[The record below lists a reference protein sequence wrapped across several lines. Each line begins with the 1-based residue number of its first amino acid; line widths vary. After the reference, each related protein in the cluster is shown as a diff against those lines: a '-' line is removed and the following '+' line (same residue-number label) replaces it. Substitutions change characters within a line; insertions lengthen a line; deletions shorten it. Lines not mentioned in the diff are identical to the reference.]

1 MSYNF
6 RTTSVHFVKKYVNFK
21 DYQKKKFLWKKKK
34 GKKKNE
40 IKKCVKF
47 KTEITFKLNKVKSS
61 QNYLETVVTPTRATN
76 NLSTFNPT
84 FQGNRKYRNRAACFV
99 IQPLTNAYF
108 VISKSFAREEENL
121 LYYEMYPR
129 ERQSKGTRDVEG

>member
-1 MSYNF
+1 M
-6 RTTSVHFVKKYVNFK
+6 
-21 DYQKKKFLWKKKK
+21 KKKEK

-47 KTEITFKLNKVKSS
+47 KTEITFQLNKVKSG

-99 IQPLTNAYF
+99 IQPLRTE
-108 VISKSFAREEENL
+108 SFAREEENL